1 MDLGWKR
8 LIPLTLGWLLLVA
21 GIIAWGWA
29 GLWLVPVVVLAS
41 FLLIRA
47 NKLGNGRSEDD
58 IIIPVIGGRV
68 TRAPRLSSVPDPVSG
83 GKA

>member
-29 GLWLVPVVVLAS
+29 GLWLLPVVILAS
-41 FLLIRA
+41 FCSSGPTNSA
-47 NKLGNGRSEDD
+47 TAASDED
-58 IIIPVIGGRV
+58 IVLPVIGGRV